1 MQCQYLYIVL
11 YMTTIAQVKS
21 ECSEEQLNT
30 AQMAF
35 KDCMDEKKASLLQT
49 DVSEDEVQDLICS
62 GLKDLSTG
70 CKVPVT
76 QFAVCR
82 GREFVDN
89 LVAIH
94 LNAMTGQRENKDG
107 QNCLWDVLLLLFIF
121 AEVLSPF
128 YPGVNLSSCP
138 VFNTPAPTVVHV
150 HQKDPEPESEPEY
163 EPVTGSAQPLQTTV
177 PALLMVA
184 TMLRLAL

>member
-94 LNAMTGQRENKDG
+94 LNAMT
-107 QNCLWDVLLLLFIF
+107 
-121 AEVLSPF
+121 EVLSPF

-163 EPVTGSAQPLQTTV
+163 EPVTGSAQPVQTTV